1 MHQPMETLMFEYL
14 KAKCFK
20 STRQIVFRIRLLIL
34 SQFKFVC
41 LYGKCF
47 DVFYLPQ
54 MALLPMNPL
63 LTRYPQT
70 FLNSTKIFFENRFEK
85 IRI

>member
-1 MHQPMETLMFEYL
+1 
-14 KAKCFK
+14 
-20 STRQIVFRIRLLIL
+20 
-34 SQFKFVC
+34 
-41 LYGKCF
+41 
-47 DVFYLPQ
+47 

-70 FLNSTKIFFENRFEK
+70 FLNSTKFFFENRFEK